1 MTELRVAV
9 RDLVAFCHR
18 SGDIDHRFTASPTG
32 EQGIEGH
39 RRLYRRRPATYRSE
53 YPVSYRQRFGDLEL
67 LLVGRADGYD
77 PVAGLVEEIKTCRV
91 PAAAIP
97 EQVSRRHLAQA
108 RLYGALIAR
117 EARLE
122 ALCVR
127 LTWFNID
134 SGAEQALEQ
143 HYSAAELEQFLQRTL
158 QRFAHWMARL
168 AARRRARD
176 HSVAQ
181 LPFPYGVFRAGQ
193 RSIAERVYKCVD
205 QGGQL
210 MIEAPTGLG
219 KTAAVLFPALKAL
232 ANGKHDR
239 LLFITAKTVGGRAA
253 ESALRDFAA
262 AGMSAPALTLTA
274 RERICLAPG
283 RACSGEDCP
292 YARGYYD
299 RLPAAMDRAIDAPL
313 LGRADIEAIAREFEV
328 CPYQLSLDLLPW
340 SDVVIADIHY
350 LYSLGG
356 VLSGMARQDGGRWT
370 ALVDEAHNLPSR
382 ARSLY
387 GARLAKRDL
396 MAVKRAAP
404 GGLKTALERLNRAL
418 LALQRDDWSEPDF
431 DSRDQLP
438 GEFIGALQRFA
449 AAVGEQLA
457 QEPVLLARQPPLADF
472 YFQVLQFLRVAEQWG
487 AEYRFERRRGEG
499 RQGLE
504 VALNCLDPGRLLAER
519 QGCLHSVTAFSATLS
534 PPAWMRASLGFSE
547 TAVYR
552 REESP
557 FASDQLRV
565 CLATGIDTRYRHRQ
579 DSLPA
584 LASLVRQWLER
595 ESGNCIV
602 YFPSY
607 SYLQACLQELDRL
620 APGGPA
626 RTRWVQE
633 RHCDDQSRAG
643 LLQLL
648 EERRDVAAFCILG
661 GVFGEGIDLPGRRLS
676 SVVVVG
682 VGLPQVNR
690 ETEQLRHY
698 YESALGAGFE
708 YAYLYPGLQKV
719 GQALGRVVRRPEDRG
734 KALLIDRRY
743 GQPGYRALLPPWWS
757 YRVLRENNY
766 LPESEED
773 RALHSRSGNATPPVI
788 SQE

>member
-53 YPVSYRQRFGDLEL
+53 YPVSCRQRFGDLEL

-117 EARLE
+117 EAQLDE
-122 ALCVR
+122 LCVR

-143 HYSAAELEQFLQRTL
+143 HYRAPELEQFLQQTL
-158 QRFAHWMARL
+158 QRFAHWMERL

-176 HSVAQ
+176 LSVAQ
-181 LPFPYGVFRAGQ
+181 LPFPYGAFRAGQ
-193 RSIAERVYKCVD
+193 RGIAERVYKCID

-239 LLFITAKTVGGRAA
+239 LLFITAKTVGRRAA
-253 ESALRDFAA
+253 ENALRDFAA
-262 AGMSAPALTLTA
+262 AGLSAPALTLTA
-274 RERICLAPG
+274 RERVCLAPG

-299 RLPAAMDRAIDAPL
+299 RLPAAMDRAIDSPL
-313 LGRADIEAIAREFEV
+313 LGRAEIEAIAREFEV

-370 ALVDEAHNLPSR
+370 ALVDEAHNLPPR

-396 MAVKRAAP
+396 MAVKRTAP
-404 GGLKTALERLNRAL
+404 GGLKPALDRLNRAL

-438 GEFIGALQRFA
+438 GEFIGALRSFA

-457 QEPVLLARQPPLADF
+457 QEPVLLARRPPLADF
-472 YFQVLQFLRVAEQWG
+472 YFQVLQLLRVADQWG
-487 AEYRFERRRGEG
+487 AEYRFELHRGEG

-519 QGCLHSVTAFSATLS
+519 QSYLHSVTAFSATLS
-534 PPAWMRASLGFSE
+534 PPAWVRASLGFSE

-557 FASDQLRV
+557 FASDQLQV
-565 CLATGIDTRYRHRQ
+565 YLATGIDTRYRHRQ

-595 ESGNCIV
+595 ETGNCIV

-607 SYLQACLQELDRL
+607 SYLQACLRELDRI
-620 APGGPA
+620 GPA
-626 RTRWVQE
+626 GPERTRWVQE
-633 RHCDDQSRAG
+633 RLHGDEGRAG

-690 ETEQLRHY
+690 ETEQLRRY
-698 YESALGAGFE
+698 YESTLGAGFE

-719 GQALGRVVRRPEDRG
+719 DQALGRVVRRPEDRG

-766 LPESEED
+766 QSGSDGD
-773 RALHSRSGNATPPVI
+773 RPLHSRSGNSMPPVN
-788 SQE
+788 SME